1 MDRLHKE
8 AAARHATTTELD
20 RLQRE
25 AAVGQATATNVDTSK
40 MEQKIS
46 LLEQQ
51 VRIGGYFF
59 KYLGFFSKRLFFS
72 NTHNDNAN

>member
-51 VRIGGYFF
+51 VRIGG
-59 KYLGFFSKRLFFS
+59 
-72 NTHNDNAN
+72 